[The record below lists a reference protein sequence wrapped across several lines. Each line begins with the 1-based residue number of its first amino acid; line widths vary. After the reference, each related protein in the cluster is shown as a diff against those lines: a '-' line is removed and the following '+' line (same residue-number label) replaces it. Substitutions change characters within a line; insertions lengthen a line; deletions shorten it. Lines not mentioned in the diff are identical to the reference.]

1 VSPIHRAERHRA
13 HARGAGQH
21 GADKHEADKHEAD
34 LHAADLHA
42 ADTVAANTGEA
53 AGRGPRARLVRR
65 WLPRATLASAL
76 VLLTAGCN
84 STTVERLGLRNPLT
98 TQAKLVVSL
107 WQGSWIAALAVGAV
121 VWGGILWAVV
131 VYRKRGD
138 DKIPHQVR
146 YNLPIEIMYTVI
158 PFIMVGV
165 LFYFTARDE
174 NNIDALSAHP
184 DVVVDVT
191 GFQWSW
197 EFQYPQYA
205 VKNSDAGVTEVGYM
219 WNGDVGKANNT
230 NELPLLEIPD
240 HETVRFNLRSNDV
253 VHSFW
258 ILPFDFKRDVLP
270 DHPNHF
276 QVTPTA
282 TLYSGPDTIGRCSE
296 LCGLYHSRML
306 FRIKIVTPAQFKAW
320 VTAQQK
326 LQNASGGAQ

>member
-1 VSPIHRAERHRA
+1 VSPNDRAAGHGA
-13 HARGAGQH
+13 PHRGA
-21 GADKHEADKHEAD
+21 
-34 LHAADLHA
+34 
-42 ADTVAANTGEA
+42 
-53 AGRGPRARLVRR
+53 RPRLIRR
-65 WLPRATLASAL
+65 WLPRAVLFFALATM
-76 VLLTAGCN
+76 TAGCSSSWVDN
-84 STTVERLGLRNPLT
+84 LGLRKPLT
-98 TQAKLVVSL
+98 SQADLIVHL
-107 WQGSWIAALAVGAV
+107 WQGSWIAAICVGLV
-121 VWGGILWAVV
+121 VWGAILWAVIFH
-131 VYRKRGD
+131 RKRGD
-138 DKIPHQVR
+138 TIPHQVR
-146 YNLPIEIMYTVI
+146 YNLPIEILYTVV

-174 NNIDALSAHP
+174 NKITALSAHP

-197 EFQYPQYA
+197 EFQYPQYP
-205 VKNSDAGVTEVGYM
+205 VKNSPSGVTEVGYM
-219 WNGDVGKANNT
+219 WNGELGKANNT
-230 NELPLLEIPD
+230 NQLPLLEIPA
-240 HETVRFNLRSNDV
+240 HETVRFNLVSHDV
-253 VHSFW
+253 MHSFW

-276 QVTPTA
+276 EVFPTA

>member
-13 HARGAGQH
+13 TGQ
-21 GADKHEADKHEAD
+21 GADEDRAPHRE
-34 LHAADLHA
+34 
-42 ADTVAANTGEA
+42 
-53 AGRGPRARLVRR
+53 PRRLVRR
-65 WLPRATLASAL
+65 WVPRSAL
-76 VLLTAGCN
+76 AIALVTLTAGCN
-84 STTVERLGLRNPLT
+84 ATTVEHLGLRSPIT
-98 TQAKLVVSL
+98 TQAKLIVSL
-107 WQGSWIAALAVGAV
+107 WQGSWIAAICVGAV
-121 VWGGILWAVV
+121 VWGGILWAIVFH
-131 VYRKRGD
+131 RKRG

-146 YNLPIEIMYTVI
+146 YNLPIEILYTVV

-174 NNIDALSAHP
+174 NKITALSAHP
-184 DVVVDVT
+184 DVIVDVT

-197 EFQYPQYA
+197 EFQYPQYP
-205 VKNSDAGVTEVGYM
+205 VKNSPAGVTEIGYM
-219 WNGDVGKANNT
+219 WNGELGNANNT
-230 NELPLLEIPD
+230 NQLPLLEIPA

-253 VHSFW
+253 MHSFW

-276 QVTPTA
+276 EVTPTA
-282 TLYSGPDTIGRCSE
+282 TLYSGPDTIGHCSE

-320 VTAQQK
+320 VTAQQT

>member
-1 VSPIHRAERHRA
+1 MSPINR
-13 HARGAGQH
+13 
-21 GADKHEADKHEAD
+21 ADKHGAPR
-34 LHAADLHA
+34 
-42 ADTVAANTGEA
+42 
-53 AGRGPRARLVRR
+53 RGARARLIRR
-65 WLPRATLASAL
+65 WLPRAALFFALAT
-76 VLLTAGCN
+76 LTAGCN

-98 TQAKLVVSL
+98 TQAKLIVGL
-107 WQGSWIAALAVGAV
+107 WQGAWIAALAVGAV
-121 VWGGILWAVV
+121 VWGMILWAVV
-131 VYRKRGD
+131 VYRKRG

-146 YNLPIEIMYTVI
+146 YNLPIEIMYTVV
-158 PFIMVGV
+158 PFIMVGI

-174 NNIDALSAHP
+174 NRITALSAHP

-197 EFQYPQYA
+197 KFNYPQYP
-205 VKNSDAGVTEVGYM
+205 VKNSASGVTEVGDM
-219 WNGDVGKANNT
+219 WNGVLSNGDNE
-230 NELPLLEIPD
+230 NELPLLEIPA
-240 HETVRFNLRSNDV
+240 HESVRFNLVSLDV

-276 QVTPTA
+276 EVTPTA

-320 VTAQQK
+320 VLAQQT

>member
-13 HARGAGQH
+13 AERGADRD
-21 GADKHEADKHEAD
+21 GAPR
-34 LHAADLHA
+34 
-42 ADTVAANTGEA
+42 
-53 AGRGPRARLVRR
+53 RGPRSRPVRR
-65 WLPRATLASAL
+65 WVPRAALAIVL
-76 VLLTAGCN
+76 VTLTAGCN
-84 STTVERLGLRNPLT
+84 STTVERLGVRNPLT
-98 TQAKLVVSL
+98 TQAKLVVGL
-107 WQGSWIAALAVGAV
+107 WQGAWIAALAVGAV
-121 VWGGILWAVV
+121 VWGAILWAVV
-131 VYRKRGD
+131 VYRKRSD
-138 DKIPHQVR
+138 RIPHQVR
-146 YNLPIEIMYTVI
+146 YNLPIEILYTVV

-174 NNIDALSAHP
+174 NRIDALSAHP
-184 DVVVDVT
+184 DVIVDVT

-197 EFQYPQYA
+197 EFQYPQYPA
-205 VKNSDAGVTEVGYM
+205 KNSPAGVTEVGEM
-219 WNGDVGKANNT
+219 WNGQLGQANNT
-230 NELPLLEIPD
+230 NELPLLEIPA
-240 HETVRFNLRSNDV
+240 HETVRFNLKSNDV

-320 VTAQQK
+320 ITGQQK
-326 LQNASGGAQ
+326 FENASGGAQ

>member
-1 VSPIHRAERHRA
+1 VSPIHRAERPRA
-13 HARGAGQH
+13 EQRRAEQRRAGNHGAGNH
-21 GADKHEADKHEAD
+21 G
-34 LHAADLHA
+34 
-42 ADTVAANTGEA
+42 
-53 AGRGPRARLVRR
+53 GPRRGSSARLVRR
-65 WLPRATLASAL
+65 WLPRAALAFAL
-76 VLLTAGCN
+76 VTLTAGCN

-98 TQAKLVVSL
+98 TQAKLIVDL

-131 VYRKRGD
+131 VYRKRS
-138 DKIPHQVR
+138 DKVPHQVR

-174 NNIDALSAHP
+174 NKITALSAHP
-184 DVVVDVT
+184 DVIVDVT

-197 EFQYPQYA
+197 QFQYPQYP
-205 VKNSDAGVTEVGYM
+205 VKNSAAGVTEVGYM
-219 WNGDVGKANNT
+219 WDGQLGKANNT
-230 NELPLLEIPD
+230 NELPLLEIP
-240 HETVRFNLRSNDV
+240 ENESVRFNLRSLDV
-253 VHSFW
+253 IHSFW

-276 QVTPTA
+276 EVTPTA

-306 FRIKIVTPAQFKAW
+306 FRIKIVTPAQFQAW
-320 VTAQQK
+320 ISAQQQ

>member
-1 VSPIHRAERHRA
+1 V
-13 HARGAGQH
+13 
-21 GADKHEADKHEAD
+21 
-34 LHAADLHA
+34 
-42 ADTVAANTGEA
+42 
-53 AGRGPRARLVRR
+53 PR
-65 WLPRATLASAL
+65 SAL
-76 VLLTAGCN
+76 AIVVVTLTAGCN
-84 STTVERLGLRNPLT
+84 ATTVERLGLRNPLT
-98 TQAKLVVSL
+98 TQAKLIVNL
-107 WQGSWIAALAVGAV
+107 WQGAWIAALAVGAV

-131 VYRKRGD
+131 FHRKRG

-146 YNLPIEIMYTVI
+146 YNLPIEILYTVV

-174 NNIDALSAHP
+174 NKITALSAKP
-184 DVVVDVT
+184 DVIVDVT

-197 EFQYPQYA
+197 EFQYPQYP
-205 VKNSDAGVTEVGYM
+205 VKNSPAGVTEVGYM
-219 WNGDVGKANNT
+219 WNGELGKANNT
-230 NELPLLEIPD
+230 SQLPLLEIPA

-253 VHSFW
+253 MHSFW

-276 QVTPTA
+276 EVTPTA
-282 TLYSGPDTIGRCSE
+282 TLYSGPDTIGHCSE

-320 VTAQQK
+320 ITVQQT